1 MRHHRERRQRPSPT
15 RGRFRYTGQAWIP
28 ELGMYYYKAGLYS
41 SNLGRFMQ
49 PDPIGYGDGMNMY
62 AMWEAIR

>member
-1 MRHHRERRQRPSPT
+1 
-15 RGRFRYTGQAWIP
+15 
-28 ELGMYYYKAGLYS
+28 MYYYKAGLYS